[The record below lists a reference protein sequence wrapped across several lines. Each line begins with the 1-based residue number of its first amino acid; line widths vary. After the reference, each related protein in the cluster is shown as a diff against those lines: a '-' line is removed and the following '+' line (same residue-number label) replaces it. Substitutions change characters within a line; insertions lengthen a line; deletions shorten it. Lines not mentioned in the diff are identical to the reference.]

1 MKKLRIS
8 IKEFITFYS
17 INNLNKAKIPIYHAI
32 YNHSTLTGAVN
43 FFLSKASS
51 SAYHVQTLQMLNL
64 SACKPS

>member
-32 YNHSTLTGAVN
+32 YNHSALTGAVI
-43 FFLSKASS
+43 FYLKHLHLHIMFKP
-51 SAYHVQTLQMLNL
+51 
-64 SACKPS
+64 CKR

>member
-17 INNLNKAKIPIYHAI
+17 IINLNKAKIPICHAI
-32 YNHSTLTGAVN
+32 YNHSTLTGAVI
-43 FFLSKASS
+43 FLPKASS
-51 SAYHVQTLQMLNL
+51 YAYHIQTLQMLNL